1 MVNDLQCSS
10 GRPSNWKFVDE
21 VTISEGL
28 LRNGEPSVIQS
39 DLTSI
44 ATWASNNLMKLNAKK
59 CKEMQICFFRNKPEL
74 PHLCVEDQILECVSS
89 HKVLGL
95 IIQDDLKWN
104 QHFSMIVTKA
114 SKRLHILRVL
124 RRGGI
129 PPHDLITIYYALI
142 RSTLEY
148 CCTVWHCGLPMYL
161 SEQVEKIQKRALRII
176 LPGRSYGEAQEMLQ
190 CPRLDIRR
198 GELCEKTIKNI
209 ALGSRLSSHLTLT
222 SENEHVYDL
231 RNFKQF
237 ASFKCRTDRFGN
249 SFFPSMI
256 SVLNK

>member
-1 MVNDLQCSS
+1 MVNDLQCGS
-10 GRPSNWKFVDE
+10 GRSGNWKFVDD

-44 ATWASNNLMKLNAKK
+44 ATWASNNLMKLNTKK

-104 QHFSMIVTKA
+104 EHISMIVTKA

-198 GELCEKTIKNI
+198 DELCEKTMKNI
-209 ALGSRLSSHLTLT
+209 A
-222 SENEHVYDL
+222 
-231 RNFKQF
+231 
-237 ASFKCRTDRFGN
+237 FGAVV
-249 SFFPSMI
+249 FLPI
-256 SVLNK
+256 

>member
-1 MVNDLQCSS
+1 MY
-10 GRPSNWKFVDE
+10 
-21 VTISEGL
+21 IY
-28 LRNGEPSVIQS
+28 IY
-39 DLTSI
+39 
-44 ATWASNNLMKLNAKK
+44 
-59 CKEMQICFFRNKPEL
+59 ICIYMYIYVYICIYRYIYI
-74 PHLCVEDQILECVSS
+74 CIYVYMYIYIYIYVYICIYIYIYICIYVYMY
-89 HKVLGL
+89 
-95 IIQDDLKWN
+95 IYIYICMYMYIYIYIYIYI
-104 QHFSMIVTKA
+104 SMIVTKA

-198 GELCEKTIKNI
+198 GELCEKTMKNI

-222 SENEHVYDL
+222 SEND
-231 RNFKQF
+231 
-237 ASFKCRTDRFGN
+237 
-249 SFFPSMI
+249 FPYG
-256 SVLNK
+256 